1 MPFFSAR
8 PSATF
13 NVRSF
18 RITLLPFL
26 SRQILTLGYVVAGY
40 KDTVTWSNINRVTNS
55 TDITTN
61 LGNLLASAGS
71 YIASV
76 HNKNN
81 GYVFGTNGTGTQG
94 WGAFNG
100 ATAWNMRNETTKTT
114 TAGMTPYSTAGMMH
128 GIMNH
133 NQNGDADFGWY
144 TGNHTTNI
152 VARFAFATESH
163 TASIATA
170 VTQAGGDTGG
180 GSTGSMDE
188 NNGYWTMETQ
198 QYRWTYATEQELN
211 YVNDSHRISNHPQ
224 QKHVSTKLGFA
235 YGGNEGN
242 YNAGNFFRKHNFTT
256 QTNVSV
262 SITKPVQNSGEEN
275 FTMGQAHQY
284 MLGMYNGAQN
294 NIAWRFNYAT
304 DTGFQGSASMQ
315 PTGSASGMTGA
326 TTANIE
332 GRSSGVGMWR
342 D

>member
-8 PSATF
+8 PNAIF
-13 NVRSF
+13 NVRSR
-18 RITLLPFL
+18 RISLLPFL
-26 SRQILTLGYVVAGY
+26 TRQVLTVGYVVAGY
-40 KDTVTWSNINRVTNS
+40 KDTVTWLNVNRVANS

-61 LGNLLASAGS
+61 LGNLLSASGS

-76 HNKNN
+76 HNKNS
-81 GYVFGTNGTGTQG
+81 GYLFGVNGTGTQG

-100 ATAWNMRNETTKTT
+100 ATAWNMRNETTKST
-114 TAGMTPYSTAGMMH
+114 TAGMTPYSAVGQMH

-144 TGNHTTNI
+144 TGNHTSNI
-152 VARFAFATESH
+152 LARFTFATESH
-163 TASIATA
+163 TASTATA
-170 VTQAGGDTGG
+170 ITNGAGDSGG
-180 GSTGSMDE
+180 GSAGCMDE
-188 NNGYWTMETQ
+188 LFGVWTTDTQ
-198 QYRWTYATEQELN
+198 QYKYTFATQTESN
-211 YVNDSHRISNHPQ
+211 YSSAFISAHHQ
-224 QKHVSTKLGFA
+224 QKHIHTKLGFA
-235 YGGNEGN
+235 YGGNEGS
-242 YNAGNFFRKHNFTT
+242 YNAGNSLRKHNFTT

-262 SITKPVQNSGEEN
+262 VAKPVTNSGEEN

-294 NIAWRFNYAT
+294 NIAWRFNYST
-304 DTGFQGSASMQ
+304 DSGFQGGASMQ
-315 PTGSASGMTGA
+315 PTGSASGHTGA